1 MNTARSHL
9 SHAWLSLYV
18 IHTHADMRRCVYV
31 PVAPFIFRPEAGY
44 WVSLNV
50 PVPLFL
56 FPFFLFLSNHS
67 STSLSLTHT
76 HIHTHTHTH
85 THTQSPGQGGGGGGV
100 GVVSCLC
107 CDVRRFCSLV
117 ERPLCV
123 RPSLPFPSF
132 HCRQLFSPSNP
143 QLTIRRAEPLLSSFF
158 ILLHEKKRKKKLN
171 EWERKKS
178 DNCRFRFQQLHLSFS
193 RL

>member
-85 THTQSPGQGGGGGGV
+85 SVSGARWWWWWCWCGFLLVLWREAVLLAGRKASLCPTVSAFPLFPLPAIIFPLQPSADNSAGWASA
-100 GVVSCLC
+100 VVILHFATWEKKKKKTEWM
-107 CDVRRFCSLV
+107 R
-117 ERPLCV
+117 EKKE
-123 RPSLPFPSF
+123 
-132 HCRQLFSPSNP
+132 RQL
-143 QLTIRRAEPLLSSFF
+143 QV
-158 ILLHEKKRKKKLN
+158 
-171 EWERKKS
+171 
-178 DNCRFRFQQLHLSFS
+178 
-193 RL
+193 